1 MRLSKG
7 SEPERIWEVEG
18 IKKDGRCSNQ
28 RPEWSEETG
37 TEGSRLVTSER
48 AGAPGKNKKK
58 KKNGVLEKTRSRSA
72 VRDTQSLSRQQP
84 AANEV

>member
-1 MRLSKG
+1 M
-7 SEPERIWEVEG
+7 EG

-48 AGAPGKNKKK
+48 AGALGKKN
-58 KKNGVLEKTRSRSA
+58 KNGVLEKTRSRSA